1 MRATLLLMTLGLS
14 GCAPFLGRV
23 MVTAPNQLN
32 PFVSKTRL
40 PPAARQALG
49 VDQQFRV
56 DVGPPDASLA
66 VSVIEPSDTQDPRGT
81 ILVLHGVWN
90 RSFWMLP
97 TARMLA
103 DAGFRA
109 VLVDLRGHGKS
120 TGQWLTYGSQEAQDL
135 SQVIDELER
144 RRLVHGRLGVYGISY
159 GATTSIHLAGIDNR
173 VRVVVA
179 VAPFSS
185 MRDVVSDYSRTIL
198 PGVERLISDDDLQ
211 NAVDAAGLKGNFDP
225 DLSSALEAIQRTNAQ
240 VLILH
245 GTDDWL
251 VPPYHALR
259 LHEAAPERS
268 ELVFV
273 PKTGHIK
280 IWFDPTREVAVHSR
294 NWFTRW
300 LAGDGPPDK
309 GGPALSAGERLGGW
323 GRSEA
328 EPPERLPDWAP

>member
-1 MRATLLLMTLGLS
+1 MRTTLLLMMLILP

-23 MVTAPNQLN
+23 MVTAPNQFN
-32 PFVSKTRL
+32 PFETPSRL
-40 PPAARQALG
+40 PPVARQALG

-56 DVGPPDASLA
+56 EVGPPDATLA
-66 VSVIEPSDTQDPRGT
+66 VSVIEPTDDRVPRGT
-81 ILVLHGVWN
+81 ILVLHGIWN

-97 TARMLA
+97 TAQMLA

-120 TGQWLTYGSQEAQDL
+120 SGDWLTYGIQEAEDL
-135 SQVIDELER
+135 SHVIDELER
-144 RRLVHGRLGVYGISY
+144 RRLVHGQLGVYGISY
-159 GATTSIHLAGIDNR
+159 GATTSIHLAGTDKRIR
-173 VRVVVA
+173 AVVA

-185 MRDVVSDYSRTIL
+185 MRDVVPDYSRTIL

-211 NAVDAAGLKGNFDP
+211 NAVDASGLKANFDP
-225 DLSSALEAIQRTNAQ
+225 DRSSALEAIQRTDAP

-259 LHEAAPERS
+259 LYEAAPQRS

-294 NWFTRW
+294 NWFVRW
-300 LAGDGPPDK
+300 LADDVPTSTAA
-309 GGPALSAGERLGGW
+309 PALS
-323 GRSEA
+323 
-328 EPPERLPDWAP
+328 PNDRLPTVRN